1 MRCSLPPALCAEQSH
16 LPQPLSMWTWST
28 QNHLGGALLD
38 PHHLSASLLSWD
50 APNGTCYS
58 WCDSTSDTWKGA
70 MTSLNRLDMSRLQ
83 ILSVLDS
90 LRIWESTWVT
100 VQPLCSQLFFQ
111 CVFQHFVKKKRS
123 FSLSAS
129 RLGVPAFFSSSSL
142 TSSLSLLEPL
152 PNDINF

>member
-1 MRCSLPPALCAEQSH
+1 MRCSLPSALCAEQTH
-16 LPQPLSMWTWST
+16 LPQPLSMWTWSS
-28 QNHLGGALLD
+28 QHHLGGALLD

-58 WCDSTSDTWKGA
+58 WCDSTSATWKGA

-111 CVFQHFVKKKRS
+111 CVFQHFVKKRE
-123 FSLSAS
+123 AS
-129 RLGVPAFFSSSSL
+129 PYLPHTLGFLHFFSSSSL
-142 TSSLSLLEPL
+142 TSSLSLLESL